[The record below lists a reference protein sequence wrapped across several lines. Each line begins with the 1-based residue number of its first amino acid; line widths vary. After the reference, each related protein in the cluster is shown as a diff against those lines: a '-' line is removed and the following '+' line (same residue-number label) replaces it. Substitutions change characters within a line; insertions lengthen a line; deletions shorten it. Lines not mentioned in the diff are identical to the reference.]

1 MQRSLRSAL
10 AGPDLIVAPGVHDLV
25 SARIADGLGFPALYM
40 TGFGTV
46 ASRLGL
52 PDAGIATYSD
62 MVEQVARICERTT
75 TPLIADADT
84 GYGGTINVHATV
96 RGYERAGAA
105 AIQIEDQEMPKKC
118 GHTPGR
124 RVVPAEEMVT
134 KIKVAVDA
142 RTRSDTLIVARTD
155 ALTQHGLDEALR
167 RAELYVGAGAD
178 IIFIEAPESKEQMR
192 TIARR
197 IGRPLLANM
206 VDGGKTPMLSQAE
219 LRDIG
224 YRLAIYPVTALLHA
238 AGAVLSAYRAL
249 KDGTVPG
256 KTNEMAFSDF
266 NTLIGFDEVR
276 AIEARYAR
284 DDRASV

>member
-1 MQRSLRSAL
+1 
-10 AGPDLIVAPGVHDLV
+10 
-25 SARIADGLGFPALYM
+25 
-40 TGFGTV
+40 
-46 ASRLGL
+46 
-52 PDAGIATYSD
+52 
-62 MVEQVARICERTT
+62 
-75 TPLIADADT
+75 
-84 GYGGTINVHATV
+84 
-96 RGYERAGAA
+96 
-105 AIQIEDQEMPKKC
+105 MPKKC

-167 RAELYVGAGAD
+167 RAELYAGAGAD

-192 TIARR
+192 SIAQR

-238 AGAVLSAYRAL
+238 AGAVLAAYRSL
-249 KDGTVPG
+249 KDGTVPA

-266 NTLIGFDEVR
+266 NMLIGFDEVR
-276 AIEARYAR
+276 AIEARYAKEE
-284 DDRASV
+284 RASV